1 MTERSRR
8 TAPKP
13 IRRLAV
19 LGIAGLVVVAGAG
32 TAYATVSSRSAPA
45 YRLASA
51 TPARV
56 IATLDVVGTLNPVQ
70 LADVPFTVSGTVGSV
85 AVKEGQRVSPGQKL
99 GSLSKAS
106 LKAELTAAQSALAGA
121 NLQVSNDLASQ
132 DQAGSGSAAGA
143 GAGAGS
149 AAGAGAG
156 SSRGTGSSSKATT
169 SSLRPLQQ
177 GVLRGQQRADHA
189 LARAKMALAHASR
202 ACAGSPGPGPGATPS
217 PSPSTTQTVSSAG
230 RVARSVTGPAARSPS
245 PGTTPAGSA
254 GPSPSPV
261 PTSSSPAP
269 TSSSQ
274 GPCARAT
281 KRVLAAETVVL
292 HAQQELSGQL
302 TALSTALAKL
312 IAAAGASPA
321 HSGDD
326 GATSGAGSSGA
337 GSGSSGAGSGS
348 SGAGSGPA
356 RTGGASGLVSAAQL
370 AADQATADADATQ
383 LTVAQQDLANAT
395 VLSPIGG
402 TIVAVDVSPGTAV
415 SAGSAAF
422 EVAGLDSYQ
431 VVTEVPVTDLPALK
445 VGQRASVQPD
455 GLNRPLMGSVDSIG
469 LTPDTSASPVTYP
482 VTIGITGQAAGALHP
497 NGFADV
503 TITTGQ
509 SRGVSVPTSAVHYS
523 GHSATVAVYSGG
535 KTHSVKVRVGTRG
548 PVMTRITAGL
558 KAGQQVA
565 LASLRKPLPTN
576 NPPGQIGPGAG
587 GGAVLQP

>member
-8 TAPKP
+8 AAPKP

-32 TAYATVSSRSAPA
+32 TAYATVSSRPAPA

-56 IATLDVVGTLNPVQ
+56 TATLDVVGTLNPVQ
-70 LADVPFTVSGTVGSV
+70 QADVPFAVSGTVGSV

-143 GAGAGS
+143 GP

-156 SSRGTGSSSKATT
+156 SSRGTGATSKAAT

-189 LARAKMALAHASR
+189 LARAKMALDQASQ

-217 PSPSTTQTVSSAG
+217 PTPSTTQTVSSAG
-230 RVARSVTGPAARSPS
+230 RVAGSVTGPAARSPS
-245 PGTTPAGSA
+245 PGPTQTGSA

-261 PTSSSPAP
+261 PASPSPVP
-269 TSSSQ
+269 TSPSP
-274 GPCARAT
+274 GPCAGAT

-302 TALSTALAKL
+302 TALSAALAKL

-326 GATSGAGSSGA
+326 GATSGAGSRGA
-337 GSGSSGAGSGS
+337 GSGSSGP
-348 SGAGSGPA
+348 GSGPA
-356 RTGGASGLVSAAQL
+356 RTGGASGPVSAAQL
-370 AADQATADADATQ
+370 AADQATADADAAQ

-402 TIVAVDVSPGTAV
+402 TVVVVDVSPGTAV
-415 SAGSAAF
+415 SAGSTAF

-431 VVTEVPVTDLPALK
+431 VLTEVPVTDLPAIK

-455 GLNRPLMGSVDSIG
+455 GLNRPLMGSVVSIG

-503 TITTGQ
+503 TITAGQ

-535 KTHSVKVRVGTRG
+535 KTHSVKVRVGTKG
-548 PVMTRITAGL
+548 PMMTRITAGL
-558 KAGQQVA
+558 KAGQQVV
-565 LASLRKPLPTN
+565 LANLRKPLPTN
-576 NPPGQIGPGAG
+576 NLPGQIGPGAG
-587 GGAVLQP
+587 VGAVLQP